1 MDSELSELSQT
12 AEEIAA
18 SGADAVIV
26 QDLAVM
32 KLFLK
37 RYPSIEVHAS
47 TQCAVHNTDGAKF
60 FEDLGVNRVVLA
72 RELSIKEI
80 EKIRSETNVT
90 LEAFVHGALCMCL
103 SGGCYMSGMLGGRS
117 GNRGLCAQPCRLNFH
132 SGKSDYALSLKDMS
146 HLSHVHELLDAGVTS
161 FKLEVTMKRP
171 EYVAAAVTACRQA
184 LNGEKYDEDTLRAV
198 FSRSGFT
205 DGYATGQRNDMFGHR
220 EKDDVTAADKV
231 LKDLQHLYEK
241 ETQTVPVS
249 MALSIG
255 DNSRLTAT
263 ALGVTVKA
271 ESGEAIPAEKHPTDN
286 DYAMRFMS
294 KCGGTQFYLENLT
307 TENEKGLMLPPSAMN
322 GMRRQV
328 LGELNE
334 TLGETKPHE
343 EKPFEFEMPTY
354 TPPENEELWVR
365 FETYDQMFR
374 EDKIG
379 RIILPIEELKFHP
392 ELIDKYGD
400 MVTGEVP
407 SVLFPENEEKVR
419 STVAELKSKGLK
431 SLWAEN
437 AYGIYLAK
445 CNNMDVYGGA
455 ELNIINTPALEY
467 YRNIGLSAATVSFE
481 LAMNKISHLG
491 GNLPRGY
498 IAYGYLPLMRVRN
511 CPNKASKGS
520 CKGCDG
526 RPHLTD
532 RMGTD
537 FPMVCGD
544 KKYTTILNSLPL
556 HIGGKQQAR
565 VDFKLMYYTVETKE
579 QCKKAFYEIAADSDS
594 SEPRTGGL
602 YYRTLK

>member
-1 MDSELSELSQT
+1 
-12 AEEIAA
+12 
-18 SGADAVIV
+18 
-26 QDLAVM
+26 
-32 KLFLK
+32 
-37 RYPSIEVHAS
+37 
-47 TQCAVHNTDGAKF
+47 
-60 FEDLGVNRVVLA
+60 
-72 RELSIKEI
+72 
-80 EKIRSETNVT
+80 
-90 LEAFVHGALCMCL
+90 
-103 SGGCYMSGMLGGRS
+103 
-117 GNRGLCAQPCRLNFH
+117 
-132 SGKSDYALSLKDMS
+132 
-146 HLSHVHELLDAGVTS
+146 
-161 FKLEVTMKRP
+161 
-171 EYVAAAVTACRQA
+171 
-184 LNGEKYDEDTLRAV
+184 
-198 FSRSGFT
+198 
-205 DGYATGQRNDMFGHR
+205 
-220 EKDDVTAADKV
+220 
-231 LKDLQHLYEK
+231 
-241 ETQTVPVS
+241 
-249 MALSIG
+249 
-255 DNSRLTAT
+255 
-263 ALGVTVKA
+263 
-271 ESGEAIPAEKHPTDN
+271 
-286 DYAMRFMS
+286 
-294 KCGGTQFYLENLT
+294 
-307 TENEKGLMLPPSAMN
+307 
-322 GMRRQV
+322 
-328 LGELNE
+328 
-334 TLGETKPHE
+334 
-343 EKPFEFEMPTY
+343 
-354 TPPENEELWVR
+354 
-365 FETYDQMFR
+365 
-374 EDKIG
+374 
-379 RIILPIEELKFHP
+379 
-392 ELIDKYGD
+392 